1 MATIT
6 FYTRIQQAKQII
18 IEIPDLELFK
28 QKAKELVQEEGSLN
42 FWNLDDDLSEYCSWK
57 YGKEYYEEE
66 NDDMYP
72 ELDKLGVI
80 WNDEQLLV
88 ESEN

>member
-1 MATIT
+1 MATIK
-6 FYTRIQQAKQII
+6 FYARIQEAKQVI

-28 QKAKELVQEEGSLN
+28 QKAKDFVEEEGSLN
-42 FWNLDDDLSEYCSWK
+42 FWNLDDELSEYCSWK

-66 NDDMYP
+66 NDGMYT
-72 ELDKLGVI
+72 EFDKLGII

-88 ESEN
+88 EAD